1 MSDLRPTGIPI
12 TLGGEQRNLLFTI
25 NAIDEV
31 QSQTGKSMDDVIEEL
46 TDQKTSLQTLKL
58 LVTALINDEIR
69 RERHYGRSKAE
80 EVTEEEVGWMLSQE
94 NIVEATAAVLRA
106 YGYSLPE
113 PDEFAS
119 PNAESGP
126 TG

>member
-58 LVTALINDEIR
+58 LVTVLINDEIR
-69 RERHYGRSKAE
+69 KERYYGRSEAK

-119 PNAESGP
+119 PNAESGL
-126 TG
+126 TE